1 MELTQLRYFLEVA
14 ETQHITR
21 SAEKLHIA
29 QPALSQ
35 AIHRLEKDLGVPL
48 FANRGRNIVLT
59 EYGKYLKTH
68 AAPLLAELEELP
80 RKLRTLAKLE
90 GQTIHLNA
98 LAATALL
105 TEAIIAYREHHGDVQ
120 FQMLQN
126 AESDLF
132 DIGVTTRFSADGP
145 EDTPTAS
152 GDHFV
157 CREEIFLAVPKNHP
171 FAALPAVSLAQAA
184 GEGFI
189 SLMGSRQLRWICD
202 RYCTAAGFTPRIL
215 FESDSPAAVQNMI
228 AVGMGIGFWP
238 EFTWGRVDREKIT
251 LLPITDPH
259 CRRDLLLE
267 RKHNKENGALVDDF
281 FAFLCG
287 FIEEAREGIL

>member
-21 SAEKLHIA
+21 TAEKLHIA

-48 FANRGRNIVLT
+48 FASRGRNIVLT
-59 EYGKYLKTH
+59 EYGKYLRDH
-68 AAPLLAELEELP
+68 AAPLLEELDALP
-80 RKLRTLAKLE
+80 KKLRMLAKLE
-90 GQTIHLNA
+90 GATIHLNA

-105 TEAIIAYREHHGDVQ
+105 TEAIIAYREKHGDVQ

-132 DIGVTTRFSADGP
+132 DIGITTHFPTDSHLVS
-145 EDTPTAS
+145 EDRY
-152 GDHFV
+152 V
-157 CREEIFLAVPKNHP
+157 CSEQIFLAVPKSHP
-171 FAALPAVSLAQAA
+171 FAALPAVSLSQTAA
-184 GEGFI
+184 EGFI

-202 RYCTAAGFTPRIL
+202 RYCTAAGFTPRIV

-238 EFTWGRVDREKIT
+238 EFTWGQVDREKIT
-251 LLPITDPH
+251 LLPITDPN
-259 CRRDLLLE
+259 CRRDLILE
-267 RKHNKENGALVDDF
+267 RKHHKENGETVDTF
-281 FAFLCG
+281 FDFLCD
-287 FIEEAREGIL
+287 FMEKAREGVL